1 METNMNKLL
10 RFAAS
15 LVMIFIVAPDLDS
28 QDFPKAEIFGGY
40 SYLNVDTNELTSR
53 QNAHGWQT
61 AVSGNFNK
69 WLAAEF
75 DISGYYKNYTLSISA
90 LEPLPIKFRDYSYL
104 AGPRLNFRPFFVH
117 ALLGGDHLS
126 ASALG
131 SGASQ
136 DGFAGA
142 FGGGVIIPIKG
153 HIGFRFSA
161 DYVFSRHNVTG
172 GPSVTQNNMRA
183 SAGIVFTFGGR
194 TQETAAIEIPKDA
207 TGVKDKDSRNR
218 TNTRSQETKALGVVG
233 YPTAAGFEVVSV
245 TPASVASRLYLR
257 PGDVI
262 VRVNDAPASDA
273 SAIDAAVQA
282 GEGKVRVNGLTRTI
296 LAIIPFERETDLR

>member
-1 METNMNKLL
+1 MMRQILL
-10 RFAAS
+10 LGAAIS
-15 LVMIFIVAPDLDS
+15 ITSALPFDLRG
-28 QDFPKAEIFGGY
+28 QDFPRAEVFGGY

-75 DISGYYKNYTLSISA
+75 DISGHYKNYDMSIPG
-90 LEPLPIKFRDYSYL
+90 LGPLTVKFRDYSYL
-104 AGPRLNFRPFFVH
+104 AGPRLNFRPLFVH

-142 FGGGVIIPIKG
+142 FGGGIVIPIKG
-153 HIGFRFSA
+153 RIGFRFSA

-172 GPSVTQNNMRA
+172 GPSVTQNNLRA

-194 TQETAAIEIPKDA
+194 ERESAAIKMPEESRTRIPRVEQTPEA
-207 TGVKDKDSRNR
+207 PRA
-218 TNTRSQETKALGVVG
+218 QEAKALGVVG
-233 YPTAAGFEVVSV
+233 YPTAAGFEVVAV
-245 TPASVASRLYLR
+245 TPGSPATRLYLR

-262 VRVNDAPASDA
+262 AKVNDTPASDA
-273 SAIDAAVQA
+273 AAIDAAVQA
-282 GEGKVRVNGLTRTI
+282 GGEKVRVNGLTPTI
-296 LAIIPFERETDLR
+296 LGTLPFDREVDLR